1 MTLCVM
7 CVKILIENIIRKGVL
22 HVESQTNG
30 NLLFEVQTKLTFERY
45 QTLNLTVN
53 KKAFRRNLIFEIIV
67 SVIFAAVNLWLFAV
81 SGNLFYLFL
90 AFFFPAF
97 FVVYNVILRALLKRK
112 FRKVWQSMPDKD
124 GEFRYRFYD
133 DHIEASGPNG
143 DSHYT
148 YDQVY
153 CVNET
158 KDMYIIRVSFVHA
171 LLIEKASISPEN
183 AAFIRSLAPEKPV
196 RTKAKKG

>member
-1 MTLCVM
+1 M
-7 CVKILIENIIRKGVL
+7 EN
-22 HVESQTNG
+22 QTND
-30 NLLFEVQTKLTFERY
+30 NLLFETQTKLTFENY

-53 KKAFRRNLIFEIIV
+53 KKAFRRSLIFEIIV
-67 SVIFAAVNLWLFAV
+67 SVVFAVINLWSFAASEDTL
-81 SGNLFYLFL
+81 YLFL
-90 AFFFPAF
+90 AFFFPVF

-133 DHIEASGPNG
+133 DHMEASGLSG

-171 LLIEKASISPEN
+171 FLIEKASLSPEN